1 MTSPRGRPTQAERNQ
16 AFLDVEHLK
25 VGLGKRTT
33 RAVAIVMGAQMVR
46 IVIQLVT
53 TFFLARLL
61 IPSDFGLVTVGF
73 TVLAL
78 ISLFTDLGMTSVTV
92 QMKNLDQD
100 TTSALF
106 FVNLALGIA
115 GLVALIAASPLLV
128 WIFRDEHIG
137 PVAIGLAFS
146 MPLGALAAQHTAL
159 LMRNMKWGLIQGL
172 LLASMAMGSLTAV
185 LGAWLFDLGY
195 WALVAQAIVSAA
207 TQVIGVWWSCPW
219 RPSLVRSWSGVSK
232 AIGTSV
238 NLSGTMVLGY
248 LHRQFDNFLI
258 GWRYGST
265 ELGYYARG
273 YSLLMMPLNLVIGP
287 LSSTMIPA
295 LSRLQDEP
303 VRWRQA
309 YLDALILVTALGG
322 GLAAVLFGGASPIV
336 ELVLGDGWQQSED
349 VFSSLV
355 LALLAATPMNTVSW
369 IYISLGRSRRML
381 LWSVIGTSAY
391 VASFIIGLP
400 FGIVGVALA
409 YGIAQISAFLPCMW
423 MATRGTSVTLTDV
436 LKAVMPVMVITIAV
450 GLTLRLVADRVDL
463 LSGLI
468 ATSLGG
474 IFYVSLFALVCWNWP
489 PHRRVRDRALEIL
502 SKVIAKLNR
511 SGQANQPAANAQSD
525 SDEEKSFSS
534 PPITSLPRQVS
545 DS

>member
-46 IVIQLVT
+46 IGIQLVT

-92 QMKNLDQD
+92 QMKNLDQN

-106 FVNLALGIA
+106 FVNLAMGIA

-146 MPLGALAAQHTAL
+146 MPIGALAAQHTAL

-207 TQVIGVWWSCPW
+207 TQVIGV
-219 RPSLVRSWSGVSK
+219 
-232 AIGTSV
+232 
-238 NLSGTMVLGY
+238 
-248 LHRQFDNFLI
+248 
-258 GWRYGST
+258 
-265 ELGYYARG
+265 
-273 YSLLMMPLNLVIGP
+273 
-287 LSSTMIPA
+287 
-295 LSRLQDEP
+295 
-303 VRWRQA
+303 
-309 YLDALILVTALGG
+309 
-322 GLAAVLFGGASPIV
+322 
-336 ELVLGDGWQQSED
+336 
-349 VFSSLV
+349 
-355 LALLAATPMNTVSW
+355 
-369 IYISLGRSRRML
+369 
-381 LWSVIGTSAY
+381 
-391 VASFIIGLP
+391 
-400 FGIVGVALA
+400 
-409 YGIAQISAFLPCMW
+409 
-423 MATRGTSVTLTDV
+423 
-436 LKAVMPVMVITIAV
+436 
-450 GLTLRLVADRVDL
+450 
-463 LSGLI
+463 
-468 ATSLGG
+468 
-474 IFYVSLFALVCWNWP
+474 
-489 PHRRVRDRALEIL
+489 
-502 SKVIAKLNR
+502 
-511 SGQANQPAANAQSD
+511 
-525 SDEEKSFSS
+525 
-534 PPITSLPRQVS
+534 
-545 DS
+545 